1 MEFLDNKQKHFII
14 NCIINLDGTAF
25 GLPSA
30 PFGVFLGSEK
40 LRPSGH
46 KFPVGGFSF
55 FGSFNSRSSS
65 SFLASFSLKSNWS
78 DESLDLWCLGSG
90 FGVLFISFQFSSDDK
105 RSDIVFLFEIE
116 QFSDLVS
123 SFWSQSSVN
132 NGVGQTGDFV
142 VTFSDDAG
150 GDNGQ
155 IVVNDATSDGFSL
168 SFTGSFAGVSRSA
181 LFHEKSNSM
190 SDEDTLFHGET
201 LFIFTSG
208 DSKNVSFEFIAQWI
222 GGYFVG
228 DSLLVEVLD
237 LVFIIDFEGFLLAC
251 ARVSDIDFHNGISR
265 LGVFCK
271 FDLRL

>member
-1 MEFLDNKQKHFII
+1 LH
-14 NCIINLDGTAF
+14 CLDGAAF

-30 PFGVFLGSEK
+30 PFGVFLGPEK
-40 LRPSGH
+40 FRPGGH
-46 KFPVGGFSF
+46 KLPVSGFGLF
-55 FGSFNSRSSS
+55 RGFDSRSGS
-65 SFLASFSLKSNWS
+65 SFLASLSLKSDWG

-90 FGVLFISFQFSSDDK
+90 FGVFLISFQFSSDDK

-155 IVVNDATSDGFSL
+155 IVVNNATSDGFSL